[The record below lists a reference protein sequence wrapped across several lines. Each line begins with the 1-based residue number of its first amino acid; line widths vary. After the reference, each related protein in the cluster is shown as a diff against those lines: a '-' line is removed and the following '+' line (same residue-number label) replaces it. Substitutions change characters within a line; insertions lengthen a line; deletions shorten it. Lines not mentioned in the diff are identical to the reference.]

1 MASAFVVPETKTKP
15 EMYEAPKGDCFPVPF
30 GYKMVEPGKYQ
41 PIVHMDDYL
50 KLVRSSYGAS
60 VVASPTE
67 YPSIGGYHDGLF
79 FQSIPVPSDL
89 QKDIGMVIGKEGF
102 YFKKITEASGVM
114 LIWYNKREQ
123 TIEVFGGQTR
133 YRHDA
138 NDGMGAFD
146 FCDDIV
152 GNDEHEVWMDYFM
165 DGRFIMEDAMWRIY
179 DRFEVVRDQLLKRD
193 IEKATGCRFEK
204 DFSPMEYGYEWL
216 AYNLACKEYAEAHAE
231 ASTSD
236 A

>member
-1 MASAFVVPETKTKP
+1 MAAATVTPSPSPKMFS
-15 EMYEAPKGDCFPVPF
+15 APKGDSFPVPF

-50 KLVRSSYGAS
+50 KLVRSSFGS
-60 VVASPTE
+60 TVVASPTE

-89 QKDIGMVIGKEGF
+89 QKDIGMIIGKEGF

-123 TIEVFGGQTR
+123 TVEVFGGQTR
-133 YRHDA
+133 YHHDG
-138 NDGMGAFD
+138 NDGMGAFE

-152 GNDEHEVWMDYFM
+152 GGDEHEVFMDYFM
-165 DGRFIMEDAMWRIY
+165 DGRFLMEDAMWRIY
-179 DRFEVVRDQLLKRD
+179 DRFEVVREQLLKRE
-193 IEKATGCRFEK
+193 IEKVTGERLPKEFNVLEW
-204 DFSPMEYGYEWL
+204 GYVQMMFQQSL
-216 AYNLACKEYAEAHAE
+216 KAETETETE
-231 ASTSD
+231 ASASTTD
-236 A
+236 P